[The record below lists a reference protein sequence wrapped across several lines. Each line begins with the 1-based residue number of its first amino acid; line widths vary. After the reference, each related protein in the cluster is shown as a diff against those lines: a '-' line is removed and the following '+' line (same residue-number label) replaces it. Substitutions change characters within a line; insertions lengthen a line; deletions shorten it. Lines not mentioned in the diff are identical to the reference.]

1 MDPFS
6 LKGSIQIKYEKR
18 GNLFMKLN
26 TKRTILVGLAF
37 LSISAFWQ
45 LYDSIIPL
53 ILKNTFHISDT
64 ISGGIMA
71 IDNVLALFLLPFF
84 GSLSDRVNTRIG
96 KRMPFILFG
105 TAVAVVSMLFLPFSD
120 NLGSLVLFVMA
131 LFITLLAMGS
141 YRSPAVSLM
150 PDVTPAPLR
159 SKANAIIN
167 LMGAVGGVISL
178 ILISA
183 LIPKTGKPDYFPI
196 FFIVA
201 AVMTISVLLLFW
213 KIKENP
219 LRMERERIDRMSDGS
234 QDVPKEEASA
244 KAPMAPEV
252 RRSLIL
258 ILISV
263 SCWFMGYNAVTT
275 AFSKYAQIYWGIQGG
290 GFANCLLVATIA
302 AICSYIPVGAAA
314 SRIGR
319 KKTILGGVVLL
330 ASMFALGAA
339 VKEYHV
345 WINGLFALVGVA
357 WAAINV
363 NSYPMVVEM
372 SKGADIG
379 KFTGFYYTFS
389 MAAQIITP
397 ILSGFLLEHVGY
409 YTLFPYAALFVSA
422 AFFTM
427 LFVRHGDSR
436 PLPKKSRLEAFDVDD

>member
-1 MDPFS
+1 
-6 LKGSIQIKYEKR
+6 
-18 GNLFMKLN
+18 MKLN
-26 TKRTILVGLAF
+26 TRRTILVGLAF

-45 LYDSIIPL
+45 LYDSLIPL
-53 ILKNTFHISDT
+53 ILKNTFQVSDT

-71 IDNVLALFLLPFF
+71 IDNVLAVFMLPLF
-84 GSLSDRVNTRIG
+84 GSLSDRVHTRIG
-96 KRMPFILFG
+96 RRMPFILGG
-105 TAVAVVSMLFLPFSD
+105 TAAAVIAMLFLPFAD
-120 NLGSLVLFVMA
+120 NIGSLALFVTA
-131 LFITLLAMGS
+131 LFVTLIAMGS

-150 PDVTPAPLR
+150 PDVTPKPLR

-183 LIPKTGKPDYFPI
+183 LVPKEGKPDYFPI
-196 FFIVA
+196 FLIVA
-201 AVMTISVLLLFW
+201 AVMVFSVLLLLW
-213 KIKENP
+213 KIRENP
-219 LRMERERIDRMSDGS
+219 LRTEREKIDAGLSET
-234 QDVPKEEASA
+234 EEADEAPA
-244 KAPMAPEV
+244 KTTLDPAV
-252 RRSLIL
+252 RRSLVL

-263 SCWFMGYNAVTT
+263 ACWFMGYNAVTT
-275 AFSKYAQIYWGIQGG
+275 AFSRYAQIYWGIQGG
-290 GFANCLLVATIA
+290 GFANCLLIATAA
-302 AICSYIPVGAAA
+302 AILSYIPVGSIA
-314 SRIGR
+314 SRVGR

-330 ASMFALGAA
+330 ASMFAIGAT
-339 VKEYHV
+339 VKEYHI

-372 SKGADIG
+372 SKGSDIG

-389 MAAQIITP
+389 MAAQIVTP

-409 YTLFPYAALFVSA
+409 FILFPYAAFFVVI

>member
-1 MDPFS
+1 
-6 LKGSIQIKYEKR
+6 
-18 GNLFMKLN
+18 MKLN
-26 TKRTILVGLAF
+26 TRRTILVGLAF

-45 LYDSIIPL
+45 LYDSLIPL
-53 ILKNTFHISDT
+53 ILKNTFQVSDT

-71 IDNVLALFLLPFF
+71 IDNVLAVFMLPLF
-84 GSLSDRVNTRIG
+84 GSLSDRVHTRIG
-96 KRMPFILFG
+96 RRMPFILCG
-105 TAVAVVSMLFLPFSD
+105 TAAAVIAMLFLPFAD
-120 NLGSLVLFVMA
+120 NIRSLALFVTA
-131 LFITLLAMGS
+131 LFVTLIAMGS

-150 PDVTPAPLR
+150 PDVTPKPLR

-183 LIPKTGKPDYFPI
+183 LVSKEGKPDYFPI
-196 FFIVA
+196 FLIVA
-201 AVMTISVLLLFW
+201 AVMVFSVLLLLW
-213 KIKENP
+213 KIRENP
-219 LRMERERIDRMSDGS
+219 LRTEREKIDAGLSET
-234 QDVPKEEASA
+234 EEADEAPA
-244 KAPMAPEV
+244 KTTLDPAV
-252 RRSLIL
+252 RRSLVL

-263 SCWFMGYNAVTT
+263 ACWFMGYNAVTT
-275 AFSKYAQIYWGIQGG
+275 AFSRYAQIYWGIQGG
-290 GFANCLLVATIA
+290 GFANCLLIATAA
-302 AICSYIPVGAAA
+302 AILSYIPVGSIA
-314 SRIGR
+314 SRVGR

-330 ASMFALGAA
+330 ASMFAIGAA
-339 VKEYHV
+339 VKEYHI

-372 SKGADIG
+372 SKGSDIG

-389 MAAQIITP
+389 MAAQIVTP

-409 YTLFPYAALFVSA
+409 FILFPYAAFFVVI

>member
-1 MDPFS
+1 
-6 LKGSIQIKYEKR
+6 
-18 GNLFMKLN
+18 MKLN
-26 TKRTILVGLAF
+26 TRRTILVGLAF

-45 LYDSIIPL
+45 LYDSLIPL
-53 ILKNTFHISDT
+53 ILKNTFQVSDT

-71 IDNVLALFLLPFF
+71 IDNVLAVFMLPLF
-84 GSLSDRVNTRIG
+84 GSLSDRVHTRIG
-96 KRMPFILFG
+96 RRMPFILCG
-105 TAVAVVSMLFLPFSD
+105 TAAAVIAMLFLPFAD
-120 NLGSLVLFVMA
+120 NIGSLALFVTA
-131 LFITLLAMGS
+131 LFVTLIAMGS

-150 PDVTPAPLR
+150 PDVTPKPLR

-183 LIPKTGKPDYFPI
+183 LVPKEGKPDYFPI
-196 FFIVA
+196 FLIVE
-201 AVMTISVLLLFW
+201 AVMVFSVLLLLW
-213 KIKENP
+213 KIRENP
-219 LRMERERIDRMSDGS
+219 LRTEREKIDAGLSET
-234 QDVPKEEASA
+234 EEADEAPA
-244 KAPMAPEV
+244 KTTLDPAV
-252 RRSLIL
+252 RRSLVL

-263 SCWFMGYNAVTT
+263 ACWFMGYNAVTT
-275 AFSKYAQIYWGIQGG
+275 AFSRYAQIYWGIQGG
-290 GFANCLLVATIA
+290 GFANCLLIATAA
-302 AICSYIPVGAAA
+302 AILSYIPVGSIA
-314 SRIGR
+314 SRVGR

-330 ASMFALGAA
+330 ASMFAIGAA
-339 VKEYHV
+339 VKEYHI

-372 SKGADIG
+372 SKGSDIG

-389 MAAQIITP
+389 MAAQIVTP

-409 YTLFPYAALFVSA
+409 FILFPYAAFFVVI

>member
-1 MDPFS
+1 
-6 LKGSIQIKYEKR
+6 
-18 GNLFMKLN
+18 MKLN
-26 TKRTILVGLAF
+26 AKRTVLVGLAF

-84 GSLSDRVNTRIG
+84 GSLSDRVDTRIG
-96 KRMPFILFG
+96 RRMPFILCG
-105 TAVAVVSMLFLPFSD
+105 TAVAVVSMLFLPISD
-120 NLGSLVLFVMA
+120 NMGSLALFVGA
-131 LFITLLAMGS
+131 LFVTLLAMGS

-178 ILISA
+178 ILIST
-183 LIPKTGKPDYFPI
+183 LVPKTGKPDYFPI
-196 FFIVA
+196 FLIVA
-201 AVMTISVLLLFW
+201 AVMAVSVLLLLW

-219 LRMERERIDRMSDGS
+219 LRAEREEIDRRNAGP
-234 QDVPKEEASA
+234 QDASRREPSS
-244 KAPMAPEV
+244 KAPMASDV
-252 RRSLIL
+252 KRSLIL

-290 GFANCLLVATIA
+290 GFANCLLVATVA
-302 AICSYIPVGAAA
+302 AICSYIPVGAVA

-330 ASMFALGAA
+330 ASMFTLGAF

-372 SKGADIG
+372 SKGGDIG

-389 MAAQIITP
+389 MAAQIVTP

-409 YTLFPYAALFVSA
+409 YTLFPYAALFVAA
-422 AFFTM
+422 AFCTM
-427 LFVRHGDSR
+427 LFVNHGDSR

>member
-1 MDPFS
+1 
-6 LKGSIQIKYEKR
+6 
-18 GNLFMKLN
+18 MKLN
-26 TKRTILVGLAF
+26 ARRTILVGLAF

-45 LYDSIIPL
+45 LYDSLIPL
-53 ILKNTFHISDT
+53 ILKNTFQVSDT

-71 IDNVLALFLLPFF
+71 IDNVLAVFMLPLF
-84 GSLSDRVNTRIG
+84 GSLSDRVHTRIG
-96 KRMPFILFG
+96 RRMPFILCG
-105 TAVAVVSMLFLPFSD
+105 TAAAVVAMLFLPFSD
-120 NLGSLVLFVMA
+120 NIGSLALFVTA
-131 LFITLLAMGS
+131 LFVTLIAMGS

-150 PDVTPAPLR
+150 PDVTPKPLR

-183 LIPKTGKPDYFPI
+183 LVPKTGKPDYFPI
-196 FFIVA
+196 FLIVA
-201 AVMTISVLLLFW
+201 AVMVLSVLLLLW
-213 KIKENP
+213 KVRENP
-219 LRMERERIDRMSDGS
+219 LREEREKIDAGLSETEKADKASAGRAAAG
-234 QDVPKEEASA
+234 QEASSQPQGAPA
-244 KAPMAPEV
+244 KTSLDPAV
-252 RRSLIL
+252 RKSLIL

-263 SCWFMGYNAVTT
+263 ACWFMGYNAVTT
-275 AFSKYAQIYWGIQGG
+275 AFSRYAQIYWGIQGG
-290 GFANCLLVATIA
+290 GFANCLLIATAA
-302 AICSYIPVGAAA
+302 AILSYIPVGSIA
-314 SRIGR
+314 SRVGR
-319 KKTILGGVVLL
+319 KKTILGGVILL
-330 ASMFALGAA
+330 ASMFAIGAT

-372 SKGADIG
+372 SKGSDIG

-389 MAAQIITP
+389 MAAQIVTP

-409 YTLFPYAALFVSA
+409 FILFPYAALFVVI

-436 PLPKKSRLEAFDVDD
+436 PLPKKSRLEAFNTDD

>member
-1 MDPFS
+1 
-6 LKGSIQIKYEKR
+6 
-18 GNLFMKLN
+18 MKLN
-26 TKRTILVGLAF
+26 TRRTVLVGLAF

-45 LYDSIIPL
+45 LYDSLIPL
-53 ILKNTFHISDT
+53 ILKNTFQVSDT

-71 IDNVLALFLLPFF
+71 IDNVLAVFMLPLF
-84 GSLSDRVNTRIG
+84 GSLSDRVHTRLG
-96 KRMPFILFG
+96 RRMPFILCG
-105 TAVAVVSMLFLPFSD
+105 TAAAVIAMLFLPFAD
-120 NLGSLVLFVMA
+120 NIGSLALFVTA
-131 LFITLLAMGS
+131 LLVTLIAMGS

-150 PDVTPAPLR
+150 PDVTPKPLR

-178 ILISA
+178 ILIST
-183 LIPKTGKPDYFPI
+183 LVPKEGKPDYFPI
-196 FFIVA
+196 FLIVA
-201 AVMTISVLLLFW
+201 AVMVFSVLLLLW
-213 KIKENP
+213 KIRENP
-219 LRMERERIDRMSDGS
+219 LREEREKIDAGLSESEDGNGS
-234 QDVPKEEASA
+234 SASTERVQAGKNPAEQDQTVSEKTALNPA
-244 KAPMAPEV
+244 V
-252 RRSLIL
+252 RKSLIL

-263 SCWFMGYNAVTT
+263 ACWFMGYNAVTT
-275 AFSKYAQIYWGIQGG
+275 AFSRYAQIYWGIQGG
-290 GFANCLLVATIA
+290 GFANCLLIATAA
-302 AICSYIPVGAAA
+302 AILSYIPVGSIA
-314 SRIGR
+314 SRVGR
-319 KKTILGGVVLL
+319 KKTILGGIVLL
-330 ASMFALGAA
+330 ASMFAIGAT

-372 SKGADIG
+372 SKGSDIG

-389 MAAQIITP
+389 MAAQIVTP

-409 YTLFPYAALFVSA
+409 FILFPYAAFFVVI